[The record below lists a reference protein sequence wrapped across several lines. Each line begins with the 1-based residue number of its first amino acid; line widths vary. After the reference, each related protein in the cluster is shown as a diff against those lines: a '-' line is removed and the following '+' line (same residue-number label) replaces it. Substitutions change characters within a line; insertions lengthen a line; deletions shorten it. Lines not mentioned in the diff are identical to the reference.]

1 MLLFLT
7 KCVTNPRQPGHHCAA
22 RMNLAAEFGRHGPTR
37 PPAPRP
43 QGPKKR
49 AGPSDQQRDLKRK
62 NTEDIT
68 SKLTNRGC
76 RAHELGRCVYTSLQ
90 CSAIHFGEPGET
102 NCNSSIK
109 EGNARYTNN
118 KFGICRNFKS
128 GG

>member
-62 NTEDIT
+62 NAEDIT

-90 CSAIHFGEPGET
+90 CSAIHFGEPGEID
-102 NCNSSIK
+102 CNSSIK
-109 EGNARYTNN
+109 EGDARYTNN
-118 KFGICRNFKS
+118 KFGRVR
-128 GG
+128 GER